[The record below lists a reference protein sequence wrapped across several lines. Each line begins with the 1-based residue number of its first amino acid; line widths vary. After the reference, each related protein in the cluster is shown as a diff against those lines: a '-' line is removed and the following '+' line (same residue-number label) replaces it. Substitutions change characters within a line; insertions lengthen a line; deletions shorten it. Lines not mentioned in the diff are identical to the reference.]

1 MAQMVK
7 NLLLMRET
15 QVRSLDQKIPWRR
28 AWQPTLVFLPGESH
42 GQKSLAGYSPWGH
55 KESDTAE
62 QLTHNTLLHFCHSSV
77 PSLILSNTLNPS
89 LILKAKRTL
98 SLYDP
103 ITILRVAFPGPL
115 QTRNGFQKKQANL
128 KDRIIAP
135 LPSKL
140 SSKHL
145 LLDTSPAYSL

>member
-1 MAQMVK
+1 M
-7 NLLLMRET
+7 
-15 QVRSLDQKIPWRR
+15 
-28 AWQPTLVFLPGESH
+28 
-42 GQKSLAGYSPWGH
+42 GYSPWGH
-55 KESDTAE
+55 TELDTTE
-62 QLTHNTLLHFCHSSV
+62 PLIHNTLLHFCHSSV

-98 SLYDP
+98 SLYAP

-115 QTRNGFQKKQANL
+115 HTRNGFQKKQANL
-128 KDRIIAP
+128 KDRLTAP

-140 SSKHL
+140 SSRHL